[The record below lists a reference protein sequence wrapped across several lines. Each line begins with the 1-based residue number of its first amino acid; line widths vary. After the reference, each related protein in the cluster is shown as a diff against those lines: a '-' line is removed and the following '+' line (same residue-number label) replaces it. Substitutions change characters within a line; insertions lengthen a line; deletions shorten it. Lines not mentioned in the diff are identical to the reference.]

1 MNLNHIDR
9 LAATVPATINPR
21 QRTRLNRYAETA
33 SRCEARIQRLREELE
48 RTMQVA
54 DGSFGSALQA
64 PAEPNA
70 ALTLACELDTLERLQ
85 PRVDA
90 WFTDYVAALVA
101 AHSAGTYQDAGY
113 GDGGY
118 GDGAPM

>member
-1 MNLNHIDR
+1 MKLNNIDR
-9 LAATVPATINPR
+9 LAATVPATIDDR
-21 QRTRLNRYAETA
+21 QRARLNGYAETA

-48 RTMQVA
+48 RSLQATN
-54 DGSFGSALQA
+54 GSIGSAVEA
-64 PAEPNA
+64 AAEPNRT
-70 ALTLACELDTLERLQ
+70 LTLACELDALERLQ

-101 AHSAGTYQDAGY
+101 AHTPET
-113 GDGGY
+113 Y